1 MIATQHENKPATG
14 DHELR
19 AVHFVGSLPAQL
31 APTPQAGMQ
40 WMLDQAHGRTLA
52 TLPCDADPRW
62 IVDWLYAL
70 GNVASLEP
78 TRTGEATS
86 YDDYPRYRIAPGHRL
101 APEDVSLRRASHT
114 ATVAVTRQALDGPQ
128 QLPPMQVS
136 IPGPLDLAYLCF
148 GTPARTLANVDVL
161 REAILHDVNEIHHRW
176 GDEVVFQFET
186 PATLAIL
193 DRVPHSLQAS
203 AAALLAG
210 QITRVIRESPTSA
223 TWILHLCH
231 GDLNHE
237 PLVTP
242 PDLAHA
248 VRILRAVHRQLTRLG
263 LPMPR
268 VHIPMCTGTSAPS
281 TNAAYYRA
289 LRRLPDDIEVIAGL
303 VDEHHPAESARALE
317 LAENALGRTIAA
329 VAAACGHGRRNPADA
344 TANAELAHTLAD
356 APHRR
361 FAHHRRAG
369 RTA

>member
-1 MIATQHENKPATG
+1 
-14 DHELR
+14 
-19 AVHFVGSLPAQL
+19 
-31 APTPQAGMQ
+31 
-40 WMLDQAHGRTLA
+40 MLDQAHGRTLA
-52 TLPCDADPRW
+52 ALPCDADPRW

-70 GNVASLEP
+70 ENAASLEP

-101 APEDVSLRRASHT
+101 TPDDVSLRRASHT
-114 ATVAVTRQALDGPQ
+114 AIVAAARQALDCPQ
-128 QLPPMQVS
+128 QLPPIQVS

-161 REAILHDVNEIHHRW
+161 REAILHDINEIDRRW

-193 DRVPHSLQAS
+193 DRVPHTLQSA

-210 QITRVIRESPTSA
+210 QITRVIRDSPTDA
-223 TWILHLCH
+223 TWVLHLCH
-231 GDLNHE
+231 GDLNHK

-248 VRILRAVHRQLTRLG
+248 VRIIRTVHRQLTRLG
-263 LPMPR
+263 LPIPQ
-268 VHIPMCTGTSAPS
+268 VHIPMCTGTTAPS

-303 VDEHHPAESARALE
+303 VDEHHPTESGRALE
-317 LAENALGRTIAA
+317 LAENALGRQVSA
-329 VAAACGHGRRNPADA
+329 VAAACGHGRRSPADA
-344 TANAELAHTLAD
+344 EVNAVLAHTLAN
-356 APHRR
+356 APHRQ
-361 FAHHRRAG
+361 FARHDKAG

>member
-1 MIATQHENKPATG
+1 MTATQHETQPDTA
-14 DHELR
+14 DHSTR
-19 AVHFVGSLPAQL
+19 AVHFVGSLPPQL

-40 WMLDQAHGRTLA
+40 WMLDHTHGRTLA

-70 GNVASLEP
+70 DNLESLEP
-78 TRTGEATS
+78 TRTGDATS
-86 YDDYPRYRIAPGHRL
+86 YDDYPRYRITPGHRL

-114 ATVAVTRQALDGPQ
+114 ATVAAARHALDGPQ

-148 GTPARTLANVDVL
+148 GTPARTLANVDIL
-161 REAILHDVNEIHHRW
+161 RQAIHDDIDEIHHRW
-176 GDEVVFQFET
+176 GNDVVFQYET

-193 DRVPHSLQAS
+193 DRVPHSLQPA

-210 QITRVIRESPTSA
+210 QITRVIRDSPADA

-248 VRILRAVHRQLTRLG
+248 IRIVRAVHRQLTRLG

-289 LRRLPDDIEVIAGL
+289 LRRLPDDIDVIAGL
-303 VDEHHPAESARALE
+303 VDEHHPTESTRALE
-317 LAENALGRTIAA
+317 LAENALGRTAVA

-344 TANAELAHTLAD
+344 EANAALAHTLAD

-361 FAHHRRAG
+361 FARHHKPG
-369 RTA
+369 RDA